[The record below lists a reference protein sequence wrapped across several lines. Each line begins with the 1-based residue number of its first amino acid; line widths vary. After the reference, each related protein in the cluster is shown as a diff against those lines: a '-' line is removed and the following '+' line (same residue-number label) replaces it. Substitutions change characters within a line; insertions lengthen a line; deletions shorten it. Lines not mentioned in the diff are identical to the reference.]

1 MKKLSLILV
10 ALFSLG
16 LMAGC
21 GESSETVESTK
32 DKVELGNASKKKAG
46 AVESDNGLKN

>member
-1 MKKLSLILV
+1 MKKLSFVLV
-10 ALFSLG
+10 VLFSLG
-16 LMAGC
+16 LVIGC

-32 DKVELGNASKKKAG
+32 DKPNIGGTKKKAG